1 MDVTPIEYPLPATH
15 PLSPCSSVSH
25 PAKAGYIIPSQS
37 LLPTS
42 ENATTPTIAVE
53 NARTRLHTRPAEL
66 YLGAASSRGQL
77 HMLVFYDA
85 NVFEEGVVREWLDE
99 VREAVLWYLGQTHRS
114 RHARQGDGDDGCI
127 GNGQRVQVKL

>member
-1 MDVTPIEYPLPATH
+1 
-15 PLSPCSSVSH
+15 
-25 PAKAGYIIPSQS
+25 
-37 LLPTS
+37 
-42 ENATTPTIAVE
+42 
-53 NARTRLHTRPAEL
+53 
-66 YLGAASSRGQL
+66 
-77 HMLVFYDA
+77 MLVFYDA